1 VNFVVKDKGEEYK
14 CEECGLVVT
23 VSVPCECD
31 ESCELVCCQA
41 PMKRVE
47 EEKEGEEKK
56 S

>member
-1 VNFVVKDKGEEYK
+1 MVKETGEEYK

-23 VSVPCECD
+23 VRVPCECD
-31 ESCELVCCQA
+31 ESCELICCQA

-47 EEKEGEEKK
+47 EGKEAEK